1 MESCSSTFDTQ
12 DHNMESSLDDDLS
25 YSIVWSPLPI
35 VTWLIP
41 FIGHLGISD
50 SRGVVSDFRGSYFV
64 GDDGRMAF
72 GAPTRALKLDVG
84 EVGSD
89 QWDLSIREANRVYNQ
104 RVHNICCDK

>member
-1 MESCSSTFDTQ
+1 
-12 DHNMESSLDDDLS
+12 MESSLDDDLS

-50 SRGVVSDFRGSYFV
+50 CRGVVSDFRGSYFV